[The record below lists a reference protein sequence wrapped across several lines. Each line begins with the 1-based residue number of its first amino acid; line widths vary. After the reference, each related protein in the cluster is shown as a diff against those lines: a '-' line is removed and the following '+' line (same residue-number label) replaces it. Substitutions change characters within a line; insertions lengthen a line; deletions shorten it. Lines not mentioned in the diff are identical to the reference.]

1 MRALGL
7 LIHEHIIILLAL
19 EAADREVQ
27 FIRETGSIRAS
38 EIEKLIDF
46 FNNFI
51 ERSHHCKEEKHLFV
65 KMRQQGVFTDSRLLA
80 EILQEHEQGRRRIQR
95 IIEMLPHAKTGDA
108 FAITV
113 VRDNLLAYVRL
124 LRSHI
129 NRENNVLYPMIEHI
143 RLRGSTGAGRAFAQ
157 VEAHE
162 RGEGIHEKYHQLA
175 HDLAGSNL

>member
-1 MRALGL
+1 MRAIGL

-27 FIRETGSIRAS
+27 FIRETGSIRAA

-51 ERSHHCKEEKHLFV
+51 ERSHHRKEEKHLSV
-65 KMRQQGVFTDSRLLA
+65 KMRQQGMFTDSRLLA
-80 EILQEHEQGRRRIQR
+80 KILQEHEQGRRRIRR
-95 IIEMLPHAKTGDA
+95 IIEMLPQAKTGDA

-143 RLRGSTGAGRAFAQ
+143 LAFEDQQALAEGFAQ

-175 HDLAGSNL
+175 HDLVES